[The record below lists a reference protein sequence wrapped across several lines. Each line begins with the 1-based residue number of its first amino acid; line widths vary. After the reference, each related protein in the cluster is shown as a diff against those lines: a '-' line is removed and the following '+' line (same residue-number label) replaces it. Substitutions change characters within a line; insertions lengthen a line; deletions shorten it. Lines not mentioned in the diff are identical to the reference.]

1 MSDTIKVIV
10 DADLEDL
17 VPGFL
22 ENRNKDVA
30 NLKTLLD
37 AEDWPG
43 LRRVGHSMKGVGGGY
58 GFDAITDFG
67 ATIEKAALAED
78 GGAIASTVA
87 SLGDY
92 LARVEVVYEE

>member
-22 ENRNKDVA
+22 DNRNKDVA

-37 AEDWPG
+37 ARDWSE

-67 ATIEKAALAED
+67 ATIEKAALDED
-78 GGAIASTVA
+78 RETIASAVE

-92 LARVEVVYEE
+92 LSRVEVVYEA